1 MLPLRRLYP
10 LVAGVGVLGASM
22 TLVAGRVGG
31 PAGMADMTV
40 ARYAAVDGEHAAAA
54 LGLLGVSSLVLV
66 LGMWAVRGPMGGWTQ
81 WLMPVFGVGA
91 VVAALVPGTAVAEGA
106 LLVAMVA
113 MAGAAALMSRR
124 FAEDERWRAIA
135 RPMEWL
141 ALGAGAAL
149 AVLTY
154 VSLPGH
160 GVLVG
165 LVEWTLLGVETAV
178 LALVAAHLTRV
189 AWEDAGRQG
198 GVEEVAYGAARRVG
212 VR

>member
-1 MLPLRRLYP
+1 M
-10 LVAGVGVLGASM
+10 S
-22 TLVAGRVGG
+22 
-31 PAGMADMTV
+31 V
-40 ARYAAVDGEHAAAA
+40 ARYASLDGGHAAAA
-54 LGLLGVSSLVLV
+54 LGVLGVSSLVLV
-66 LGMWAVRGPMGGWTQ
+66 VGMWAVRGPVDGWAQ
-81 WLMPVFGVGA
+81 WLMPVYGVGA
-91 VVAALVPGTAVAEGA
+91 VVASLVPGTRVAEAA

-135 RPMEWL
+135 RPLEWL
-141 ALGAGAAL
+141 ALGAGGSL

-189 AWEDAGRQG
+189 AWEDAGR
-198 GVEEVAYGAARRVG
+198 RVG
-212 VR
+212 DEVEARVVLPEAAGVAVRDLA